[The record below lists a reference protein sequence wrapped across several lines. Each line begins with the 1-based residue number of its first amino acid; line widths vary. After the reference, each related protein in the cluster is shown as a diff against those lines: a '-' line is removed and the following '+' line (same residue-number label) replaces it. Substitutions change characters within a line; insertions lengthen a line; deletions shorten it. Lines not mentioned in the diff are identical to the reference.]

1 METFDLLCHPDT
13 AAVHVRRIA
22 VEVVR
27 KGDALLLR
35 YRIACAPH
43 LLRLPKSADPVRM
56 DGLWQHTCMEAFIAG
71 ADGSYCEFNLSPSGA
86 WAAYDFASYR
96 AGMRDRETT
105 PPLIAGEEGG
115 DFFELAATIDVTG
128 LSGKLSLT
136 AVVEEAGGT
145 KSYWALAH
153 ANGQPDFH
161 HAACF
166 AAMLPAPEEA

>member
-13 AAVHVRRIA
+13 PAVHVRGIA
-22 VEVVR
+22 VAVAR
-27 KGDALLLR
+27 KGDALSLR
-35 YRIACAPH
+35 YRIACPPD
-43 LLRLPKSADPVRM
+43 LLRLPKSADPVRS

>member
-1 METFDLLCHPDT
+1 METFDLLCHPAT
-13 AAVHVRRIA
+13 PAVHVRGIA
-22 VEVVR
+22 VEVMR

-35 YRIACAPH
+35 YRIACPPD
-43 LLRLPKSADPVRM
+43 LLRLPKSSDPARS
-56 DGLWQHTCMEAFIAG
+56 DGLWQHTCMEAFIAR
-71 ADGSYCEFNLSPSGA
+71 ADGSYCEFNFSPSGA
-86 WAAYDFASYR
+86 WAAYAFDSYR
-96 AGMRDRETT
+96 AGMRDRDTS
-105 PPLIAGEEGG
+105 PPLILCDKGE
-115 DFFELAATIDVTG
+115 DFFEVAATIDVTG

-136 AVVEEAGGT
+136 AVVEEADGT

>member
-1 METFDLLCHPDT
+1 
-13 AAVHVRRIA
+13 
-22 VEVVR
+22 
-27 KGDALLLR
+27 
-35 YRIACAPH
+35 
-43 LLRLPKSADPVRM
+43 M

-71 ADGSYCEFNLSPSGA
+71 ADGSYCEFNFSPPGA
-86 WAAYDFASYR
+86 WAAYAFDSYR
-96 AGMRDRETT
+96 AGMRDRETS
-105 PPLIAGEEGG
+105 PALILCDKGE
-115 DFFELAATIDVTG
+115 DFFEVAATIDVIG

-136 AVVEEAGGT
+136 AVVEEADGT